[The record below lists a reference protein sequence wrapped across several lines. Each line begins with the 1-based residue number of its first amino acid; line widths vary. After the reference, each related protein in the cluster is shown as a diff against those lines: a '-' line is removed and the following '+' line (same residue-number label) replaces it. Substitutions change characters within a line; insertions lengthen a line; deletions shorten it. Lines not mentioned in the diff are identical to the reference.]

1 MKAYI
6 LVFVV
11 LVSIVFTVPLSAA
24 LTCTN
29 TASTFAVAGGG
40 YYTFNVYARRT
51 SAGVGGPNE
60 IKVGISSFLFDVDQT
75 GGFNF
80 TVPPVLSN
88 VNAKYTS
95 ADGSVNDYGPIT
107 AQWSHTSVYKVNIT
121 INFTGNNVGAGVNM
135 STTDE
140 LICTV
145 ALKISNGTKTASI
158 AWDQVASAITTS
170 NSAPCT
176 NSFAGADN
184 SVLPVELASF
194 KVSANN
200 LGSQLNWSTASE
212 VNNYGFDVER
222 RTVSNQPSA
231 VSSWAKIGFVNGN
244 GTSNVQ
250 HSYSFSDNVSES
262 GTYAYRLKQYDN
274 NGSFKYSQSTQV
286 TIEIPK
292 VFTLNQN
299 YPNPF
304 NPTTNIDFSVA
315 ANGKAVLKVYNILGQ
330 EVAELYNGEAQAG
343 KIIQTHFDASRLASG
358 IYFSRLEADGKSLVK
373 RMMFVK

>member
-1 MKAYI
+1 MKIKLFHVLLAII
-6 LVFVV
+6 LVVV
-11 LVSIVFTVPLSAA
+11 FANTSVAAVGYTVTFQTYTYVSGSGHLTVEIYVQKTGSTNFRVGNANFWFSYTATGIGTPTVAAHGAYNVTLDNDYLAATLTSGTFSGKQYVSYNTFFNTDGVTGNDQQGTIPSTSAPGTLVCRIDFAVTNPSKTVDFAFQTSGFA
-24 LTCTN
+24 LTT
-29 TASTFAVAGGG
+29 
-40 YYTFNVYARRT
+40 
-51 SAGVGGPNE
+51 
-60 IKVGISSFLFDVDQT
+60 DVSGD
-75 GGFNF
+75 
-80 TVPPVLSN
+80 
-88 VNAKYTS
+88 
-95 ADGSVNDYGPIT
+95 IT
-107 AQWSHTSVYKVNIT
+107 ANGNWTST
-121 INFTGNNVGAGVNM
+121 
-135 STTDE
+135 
-140 LICTV
+140 
-145 ALKISNGTKTASI
+145 
-158 AWDQVASAITTS
+158 
-170 NSAPCT
+170 
-176 NSFAGADN
+176 
-184 SVLPVELASF
+184 VLPVELTSFTASA
-194 KVSANN
+194 SH
-200 LGSQLNWSTASE
+200 LTTQLNWKTATE
-212 VNNYGFDVER
+212 INNYGFDVER

-358 IYFSRLEADGKSLVK
+358 IYFSRLEADSKSLVK